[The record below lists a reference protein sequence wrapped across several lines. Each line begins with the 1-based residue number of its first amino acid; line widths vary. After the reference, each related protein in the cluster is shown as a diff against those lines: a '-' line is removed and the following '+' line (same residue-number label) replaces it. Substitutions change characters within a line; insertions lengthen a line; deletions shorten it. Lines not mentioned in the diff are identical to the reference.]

1 MEINAFKNAAFG
13 GFNKQDVIAYIEK
26 TAAENKTAQEELR
39 RENDALKE
47 EIKNVKKENSGLSD
61 QISLL
66 KNQLR
71 EQSESN
77 SLLQSE
83 AERLR
88 KEHTELE
95 DLRRQVKELTAQT
108 DAFRPDAEAYRQFRD
123 RIGDIECEARKRAAD
138 IEADT
143 NNRLES
149 AVADFRKKYENL
161 ASSFDSAS
169 GFVMEELR
177 KVEVSLTQL
186 PRALDQIGT
195 MLDDME
201 KPDTPEQ

>member
-1 MEINAFKNAAFG
+1 MEINAFKSAAFG
-13 GFNKQDVIAYIEK
+13 GFNKQDVIEYIEK
-26 TAAENKTAQEELR
+26 TAKENKTAQEELR
-39 RENDALKE
+39 QENDSLKE
-47 EIKNVKKENSGLSD
+47 EAENLKKETSDLSD

-66 KNQLR
+66 KNQLH
-71 EQSESN
+71 EQSEAN

-83 AERLR
+83 VERLR
-88 KEHTELE
+88 KEHAELE
-95 DLRRQVKELTAQT
+95 TLRCQMKELTAQA

-177 KVEVSLTQL
+177 KVEVNLTQL
-186 PRALDQIGT
+186 PRALDQIGS

-201 KPDTPEQ
+201 QPDIPEK